1 MPTPPPLNSQGAR
14 VEEACGNSS
23 SSYFLTCHL
32 FFSTTD
38 VFYAK
43 SPTKDGSTMTV
54 TIPRSA
60 EESDH
65 SPGFRGTK
73 RAHTG
78 VGLSFLKDPS
88 TGSIIVSKCSKT
100 VSAI

>member
-1 MPTPPPLNSQGAR
+1 
-14 VEEACGNSS
+14 
-23 SSYFLTCHL
+23 
-32 FFSTTD
+32 
-38 VFYAK
+38 
-43 SPTKDGSTMTV
+43 MTV